1 MNAPLTTNQ
10 LLKLRAS
17 AMPTA
22 FKCAGSVQP
31 CALEAEEV
39 NEAAENGTAAHKCLE
54 PLATKGAV
62 EWENIDNVC
71 DELDGNSEEVR
82 MLCSKATKL
91 WAKIRDTYP
100 AAITEIAVSY
110 ELPALEVA
118 GLKLTGH
125 IDVISIVGNLVR
137 ILDWKTGRLDA
148 NYAHQMKA
156 YLAMVIL
163 AYPELEGGTA
173 TIAWVRSG
181 DIENYTMTRQDALKW
196 VHDFEERVIN
206 WDGVYRTGDHC
217 VHCRRFHE
225 CQAGNTL
232 ARSYVAAIG
241 DVGLDSV
248 ESQVLTLEPDAC
260 VDLYHKARL
269 VAQIADKALKA
280 IKGRA
285 EKQGEIIG
293 KESKLYLDSEGR
305 REIDPEKAW
314 GVLSDLGFQ
323 DADFAQVIKMPISKV
338 EKRVAELAGK
348 GNGTAAK
355 RDLNQK
361 LELAGAVEIREVFKL
376 EERRI

>member
-1 MNAPLTTNQ
+1 MNAPLATHK
-10 LLKLRAS
+10 LIKLRAS

-91 WAKIRDTYP
+91 WSKIRDTFP
-100 AAITEIAVSY
+100 AALTEIAVSY
-110 ELPALEVA
+110 ELPELEVA

-125 IDVISIVGNLVR
+125 IDVISIVGNQVR
-137 ILDWKTGRLDA
+137 ILDWKTGRIDA

-181 DIENYTMTRQDALKW
+181 DVENYTMTRQDALRW
-196 VHDFEERVIN
+196 VHDFEGRVVN

-225 CQAGNTL
+225 CQAGNAL

-241 DVGLDSV
+241 DVGIDSV
-248 ESQVLTLEPDAC
+248 GSQVLTLDPNAC
-260 VDLYHKARL
+260 IELYHKARY
-269 VAQIADKALKA
+269 VSQIADKALKA

-285 EKQGEIIG
+285 EKQGEIVG
-293 KESKLYLDSEGR
+293 KESKLYIETEGR
-305 REIDPEKAW
+305 RELDPQKAW
-314 GVLSDLGFQ
+314 GVLDAHGFTE
-323 DADFAQVIKMPISKV
+323 ADFAACIKMPISKV

-348 GNGTAAK
+348 GAGAAAK
-355 RDLNQK
+355 RDIAQK
-361 LELAGAVEIREVFKL
+361 LELVGAIEIKEVTKL

>member
-1 MNAPLTTNQ
+1 MNAPLTTHK
-10 LLKLRAS
+10 LIKLRAS

-39 NEAAENGTAAHKCLE
+39 NEAAENGTATHKCLE

-62 EWENIDNVC
+62 EWENINNVC
-71 DELDGNSEEVR
+71 DELDGDSEEVR

-91 WAKIRDTYP
+91 WSKIRDTFP
-100 AAITEIAVSY
+100 AALTEIAVSY

-125 IDVISIVGNLVR
+125 IDVISIVGNQVR

-181 DIENYTMTRQDALKW
+181 DVENYTMTRQDALKW
-196 VHDFEERVIN
+196 VHDFEERVVN

-225 CQAGNTL
+225 CQAGNAL

-248 ESQVLTLEPDAC
+248 ESQVLTLDPNAC
-260 VDLYHKARL
+260 IELYHKARY
-269 VAQIADKALKA
+269 VSQIADKALKA

-285 EKQGEIIG
+285 ERQGEIIG
-293 KESKLYLDSEGR
+293 KESKLYIETEGR
-305 REIDPEKAW
+305 RELDPQKAW
-314 GVLSDLGFQ
+314 GVLDAHGFTES
-323 DADFAQVIKMPISKV
+323 DFAAVIKMPISKV
-338 EKRVAELAGK
+338 EKRVGEMAGK
-348 GNGTAAK
+348 GAGAAAK
-355 RDLNQK
+355 RDIAQK
-361 LELAGAVEIREVFKL
+361 LELAGAIEIKEVTKL